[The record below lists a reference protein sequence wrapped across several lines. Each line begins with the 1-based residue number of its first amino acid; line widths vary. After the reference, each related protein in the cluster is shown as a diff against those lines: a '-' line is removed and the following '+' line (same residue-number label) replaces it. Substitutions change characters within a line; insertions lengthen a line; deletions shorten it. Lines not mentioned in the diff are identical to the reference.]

1 MRMYRK
7 LSAIAIFLCVLS
19 LCGCEDMIL
28 DRYGDIE
35 TVEEPLPV
43 ITKLE
48 ALNGFNIYLKP
59 DTLYKIIVEA
69 PRAKLGNIVFEV
81 NDSVLTLADRNGF
94 KWNPAYVIPSVTLCF
109 PLLENISIAA
119 PANIKSIGT
128 IQQESLYIETARHTG
143 LVELDVDVDWLSI
156 ITGNSVDSGIFI
168 VSGRAAKASFWMRNS
183 ASLNALSLD
192 AGFVRMINNTKGDSY
207 VQVNQ
212 ILRVVLNS
220 YGNVYYTGNPTT
232 IDIQERS
239 STGNLFPL

>member
-1 MRMYRK
+1 MGMCRK
-7 LSAIAIFLCVLS
+7 LSALAIICMLS

-35 TVEEPLPV
+35 TVEETLPV
-43 ITKLE
+43 ITKFE
-48 ALNGFNIYLKP
+48 VLNGFNIYLKP

-69 PRAKLGNIVFEV
+69 PSAMLGDIVFDV
-81 NDSVLTLADRNGF
+81 NEGVLTLSDKNGF
-94 KWNPAYVIPSVTLCF
+94 KWNPAYVTPSVTICF
-109 PLLENISIAA
+109 PVLEHISIAA
-119 PANIKSIGT
+119 PANIKTLGT
-128 IQQESLYIETARHTG
+128 IQQESLYILTTLHTG
-143 LVELDVDVDWLSI
+143 VVELDVDVDRLNI
-156 ITGNSVDSGIFI
+156 ITGNSIDSGIFI
-168 VSGRAAKASFWMRNS
+168 ISGRAANASFWMRNS

-212 ILRVVLNS
+212 TLRVVLNS

-239 STGNLFPL
+239 STGNLYPL